1 MAGGDARVT
10 TTMASYDTI
19 AMAAKTIF
27 FFLLDSFKIL
37 QGFIRLLLCLCKR
50 EKERKKE
57 RKKAHL
63 LYDTSLPHL
72 VSLFLTPPIPALLVG
87 KGVIAQTP
95 SNNNT
100 GSKRSPRT
108 QNQEKSAAFNIKRRR
123 VVFLELNYKER
134 KENVMYVNDGRA
146 IATVNI

>member
-1 MAGGDARVT
+1 V
-10 TTMASYDTI
+10 
-19 AMAAKTIF
+19 
-27 FFLLDSFKIL
+27 FL
-37 QGFIRLLLCLCKR
+37 QER
-50 EKERKKE
+50 ERKKE

-108 QNQEKSAAFNIKRRR
+108 QNQEKSAAFNIKRRK